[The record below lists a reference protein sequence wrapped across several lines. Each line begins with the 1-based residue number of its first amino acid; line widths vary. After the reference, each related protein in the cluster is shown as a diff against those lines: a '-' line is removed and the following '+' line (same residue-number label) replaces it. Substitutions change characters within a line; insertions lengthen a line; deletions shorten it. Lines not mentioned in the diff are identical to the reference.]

1 MSNVVAAPSI
11 IVAMSRNRV
20 IGRDNRIPWHLPAE
34 LARFRRTTMGHHIV
48 MGRRT
53 WESIGRALPGR
64 TSVVVSRDRGL
75 RIAGATLAH
84 SLADALAACSGD
96 REPFVIGGAALIVES
111 LPLARRLYLTVVDA
125 EVDGDTVL
133 PEFDLAPWTAVL
145 RELVP
150 ADARNP
156 FGFEF
161 SVLERRAG

>member
-1 MSNVVAAPSI
+1 MSDVPAAPSI

-34 LARFRRTTMGHHIV
+34 LARFRRATMGHHLV

-53 WESIGRALPGR
+53 WESIGGPLPGR
-64 TSVVVSRDRGL
+64 TSIVVSRERGL

-84 SLADALAACSGD
+84 SLAGALAACGGD

-111 LPLARRLYLTVVDA
+111 LPLARRLYLTVVDT

-133 PEFDLAPWTAVL
+133 PEFDLARWTAVS
-145 RELVP
+145 RERVP
-150 ADARNP
+150 ADARNAL
-156 FGFEF
+156 GFEF
-161 SVLERRAG
+161 SVYERRG